1 VGIAILNDLRYAFR
15 LLRQRPGF
23 TVGAG
28 ATIALAVAGSVAIFS
43 VVYGLLFRPMVVP
56 DADRLVVARSI
67 DAKFPGVSSL
77 VSFPQV
83 QDWELS
89 SPAFERV
96 AAVGDIRFDVT
107 GGGPAERLAGQ
118 AVSWNFFETL
128 GVPPAMG
135 RTFSAADRGGRPC
148 VISDRVWRGR
158 FGGDA
163 LILGRE
169 IRAGESTFTVAGIMP
184 PGFERWR
191 GTTDIWVPIEAVP
204 ERMPTRAGYL
214 LYTAIGRLR
223 PGATVADAEAQ
234 LTASVRRL
242 ESEWQ
247 DRYGAAALTLRDDV
261 VPAESRRLLVLLA
274 LAAALV
280 WIAACANVG
289 SLVLARTTDRLPEFA
304 VRAAVGAS
312 GGRLIRQA
320 LIESLLLACLGT
332 AAGFTLAVW
341 AVRLIVAYG
350 PALVTRGDVVRLDGV
365 SVIVSVVLAVV
376 TAVAIG
382 LLPIVSVVRSHSHA
396 PALGSSTRSTATRRN
411 SYVQDALVMLEIT
424 VAVIVLVGAGLVI
437 RSLRNLQHVE
447 QGFDSSSVL
456 TMGISLPS
464 RYAGPGSTEAVID
477 ALIAALSSTP
487 GVRETALSWDLPVPN
502 TGSRVSLTLDSGRSL
517 LNGNAADRPRTP
529 GKHHVSP
536 AYFKALGVPVLR
548 GRAFTAS
555 DDGRGPLVA
564 VINQTMARTHWP
576 ASDPIGQRLSTG
588 TRKRDGTLVSPWLTI
603 VGVVA
608 DVRYGGPEAAIKP
621 EVYVPLAQS
630 PVSNLFV
637 VLKTDGDPRTFVTAA
652 RQRIAALDT
661 DIPVFNVST
670 LDARMDEVM
679 ADARS
684 RSAVVG
690 VFALFALVLTIAGLF
705 AAVSGRVARRS
716 RELAVRT
723 ALGARPADVIRL
735 VLSHAVRLIVPATC
749 VGAGIALASTR
760 YIANQLFGLSAT
772 DPVTFA
778 AAAGGL
784 AILGLLAA
792 YVPARRAARADPIV
806 ALRAE

>member
-1 VGIAILNDLRYAFR
+1 VGIAMLNDLRYAFR
-15 LLRQRPGF
+15 LLRRRPGF

-43 VVYGLLFRPMVVP
+43 VVYGLLLRPMAVA
-56 DADRLVVARSI
+56 DANRLVVARSQ
-67 DAKFPGVSSL
+67 DARFPGMSSS

-83 QDWELS
+83 QDWVAS
-89 SPAFERV
+89 VPAVERL

-107 GGGPAERLAGQ
+107 GEGPAERLAGQ
-118 AVSWNFFETL
+118 AVSWNFFDTL
-128 GVPPAMG
+128 GVRAQVG
-135 RTFSAADRGGRPC
+135 RTLSAADRSGSPC

-163 LILGRE
+163 QILGRK
-169 IRAGESTFTVAGIMP
+169 IRAGESTFAVVGVMP

-191 GTTDIWVPIEAVP
+191 GVTDIWVPIEAVP
-204 ERMPTRAGYL
+204 DRMPTRLGYL
-214 LYTAIGRLR
+214 FYTAIGRLR
-223 PGATVADAEAQ
+223 PGAALADAEAQ
-234 LTASVRRL
+234 MTASVRRI
-242 ESEWQ
+242 ESD
-247 DRYGAAALTLRDDV
+247 DRYGAAVMMLRDDL

-274 LAAALV
+274 LSASLV
-280 WIAACANVG
+280 WIVACANVG
-289 SLVLARTTDRLPEFA
+289 SLVLARTADRLPEFA

-312 GGRLIRQA
+312 GGQLMRQA
-320 LIESLLLACLGT
+320 LIESLLLACIGT
-332 AAGFTLAVW
+332 AAGFLVAVW

-350 PALVTRGDVVRLDGV
+350 PALVARGDVVHLDGV
-365 SVIVSVVLAVV
+365 SVLVSAVLAVM
-376 TAVAIG
+376 TALAIG
-382 LLPIVSVVRSHSHA
+382 LLPIASVVRSHLHGLT
-396 PALGSSTRSTATRRN
+396 PGTSSRGTATRRN

-447 QGFDSSSVL
+447 QGFDSASVL
-456 TMGISLPS
+456 TMGISMPS
-464 RYAGPGSTEAVID
+464 RYAGLGSTEAVTD
-477 ALIAALSSTP
+477 ALITALKSTP
-487 GVRETALSWDLPVPN
+487 GVREAALSWDLPVPN

-529 GKHHVSP
+529 GKHLVSP
-536 AYFKALGVPVLR
+536 AYFKALGMPILR
-548 GRAFTAS
+548 GRGFAAS

-588 TRKRDGTLVSPWLTI
+588 NRKRDGTLVSPWLTI
-603 VGVVA
+603 VGIVG

-652 RQRIAALDT
+652 RQRIAAIDA
-661 DIPVFNVST
+661 DITVFNVST

-684 RSAVVG
+684 RSTVIG
-690 VFALFALVLTIAGLF
+690 VFALFALVLTTAGLY

-723 ALGARPADVIRL
+723 ALGAKPADLIRL
-735 VLSHAVRLIVPATC
+735 VLSHAVRLIVPAIC

-792 YVPARRAARADPIV
+792 YVPARRAGRIDPIA